1 VNNKNQF
8 LTGVATGAGGAAT
21 LGTPTGRSVLG
32 AIIRGAGTGALA
44 AASSAIPT
52 LAGHLLLSF
61 LGGKQIADSTSG
73 KGVTGVGVADV
84 PIDIAR
90 GAAIAS
96 ASGDEAAKGLVQGG
110 TRRLIDSI
118 TNFSGDISPSTRI
131 SAGLRAT
138 PASGF
143 VKDPMLFLRGGTNLA
158 TGAVK
163 GLGMDVAG
171 TQLGAGVLDVIG
183 GVISMVGDEETGDKF
198 HEVADMAREDPLGS
212 VGTVVSMFGELDKG
226 LDRVE
231 QGNLDR
237 ATPSGQAIKPGTP
250 AYVETED
257 GLKRVGD
264 VVIQEGT
271 SARDRAKFTHDAFSQ
286 DAKIDYERK
295 KAETDNPLSLAANR
309 AVYEGR
315 EAAADVA
322 SGIVY
327 VGSGALQTPGKV
339 LSWLRGD

>member
-1 VNNKNQF
+1 MTNKNQF
-8 LTGVATGAGGAAT
+8 LTGVATGVGGAAT

-32 AIIRGAGTGALA
+32 AIIRGAGTGAYA
-44 AASSAIPT
+44 AASSAVPS
-52 LAGHLLLSF
+52 LAGHLLLSY
-61 LGGKQIADSTSG
+61 LGGKDITKSTAG
-73 KGVTGVGVADV
+73 EGATGVGVVDV

-90 GAAIAS
+90 GAAVAS
-96 ASGDEAAKGLVQGG
+96 ASGDDAAKGLVQGG
-110 TRRLIDSI
+110 ARRLLDSI
-118 TNFSGDISPSTRI
+118 TSFSGDISPSTRI

-158 TGAVK
+158 AGAVK

-171 TQLGAGVLDVIG
+171 TQLGAGILDVIG
-183 GVISMVGDEETGDKF
+183 GAISMAGDKDTGDRF
-198 HEVADMAREDPLGS
+198 HEAADMAREDPLGS
-212 VGTVVSMFGELDKG
+212 VGAVVSSFSELDKG

-231 QGNLDR
+231 QGNLSR
-237 ATPSGQAIKPGTP
+237 TEPSGRVIEPGMP
-250 AYVETED
+250 AYVETDD
-257 GLKRVGD
+257 GLKHVGD
-264 VVIQEGT
+264 VVVQEGT
-271 SARDRAKFTHDAFSQ
+271 SARDRAEFTHDAFSQ

-315 EAAADVA
+315 EAAADLA

-339 LSWLRGD
+339 LGWLRGD